1 MNAPCPRIG
10 LFWVTPDTAG
20 VWDVRDT
27 SRPALEVPE
36 IGGFR
41 TLDGGHVDVWPRFGR
56 GLSPDYDTY
65 PRGRVNWR
73 LEDDRFLLL
82 LDPVLLRDGWV
93 TRLLVRF
100 ALPNDRTLI
109 LTDTHY
115 RSRRHPPRPS

>member
-1 MNAPCPRIG
+1 MDASFPRIG

-20 VWDVRDT
+20 VWGVRDT

-41 TLDGGHVDVWPRFGR
+41 TLDDGHVDVWPRFGR

-82 LDPVLLRDGWV
+82 LDPVLLRDDWV
-93 TRLLVRF
+93 AHLLVRF

-115 RSRRHPPRPS
+115 RSRRHPPRPF